1 MLFPGPCLTR
11 LQAQRCKKG
20 PGLVRSLIDV
30 KLRNKAWHMY
40 NLKDDCKVI
49 LRLSRLISLWRPR
62 VPGWD
67 SAGAAKRS
75 YPMPEARG
83 GGPEEQPHEQRLCG
97 HRRA

>member
-30 KLRNKAWHMY
+30 QLRNKAWHMY

-49 LRLSRLISLWRPR
+49 LRLSRLISITLGVNCLVEIIKIKDR
-62 VPGWD
+62 
-67 SAGAAKRS
+67 
-75 YPMPEARG
+75 
-83 GGPEEQPHEQRLCG
+83 
-97 HRRA
+97 

>member
-49 LRLSRLISLWRPR
+49 LRLSRLISITLGVNCLVEIIKIKDR
-62 VPGWD
+62 
-67 SAGAAKRS
+67 
-75 YPMPEARG
+75 
-83 GGPEEQPHEQRLCG
+83 
-97 HRRA
+97 